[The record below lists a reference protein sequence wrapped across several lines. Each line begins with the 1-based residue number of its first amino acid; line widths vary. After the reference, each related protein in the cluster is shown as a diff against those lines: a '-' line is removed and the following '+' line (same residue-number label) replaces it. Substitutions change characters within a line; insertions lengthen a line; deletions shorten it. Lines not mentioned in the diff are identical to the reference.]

1 MMDKDT
7 AAEMIQAKALGCLD
21 GKDRKELNEFLNL
34 GGEFPWKDFGEYQN
48 LAALLPIIL
57 EIEAPDVSVKDK
69 VAQKIYA
76 AIAEI
81 KAKKDAEKGIKKPEY
96 DIVYPETT
104 VLGDQIL
111 PDVTEA
117 LPSLE
122 DLTETIEL
130 AEPLNIDE
138 VPVSGDLTASI
149 KEELTDTTINQE
161 SEILYRQEIPL
172 GAPDVKSEEFP
183 DALSVE
189 ELVRDNIP
197 PLDTPPAKD
206 ESLIEEKMEIKE
218 PPVIEKKEPVKSKYR
233 ELQEERTKRKP
244 VDEIPL
250 KKEKFVEPAPPAKK
264 GFSGIVVDIIIYVLL
279 LAAIA
284 FVYLKLSSEID
295 SLKKEIQD
303 LKRNTGSVYTVP
315 DSKQNYLV

>member
-21 GKDRKELNEFLNL
+21 SKDRKELNEFLNL

-81 KAKKDAEKGIKKPEY
+81 KAKKDAEKGIKKPDD

-111 PDVTEA
+111 PDVSEA
-117 LPSLE
+117 LPPLE
-122 DLTETIEL
+122 DITETIKPVES
-130 AEPLNIDE
+130 LNLDE
-138 VPVSGDLTASI
+138 VSVSGDLNDNI
-149 KEELTDTTINQE
+149 REEFNETTITQE
-161 SEILYRQEIPL
+161 AEIINRQEIPL

-183 DALSVE
+183 DEFSIQ
-189 ELVRDNIP
+189 ELVKDSIP
-197 PLDTPPAKD
+197 PLDIPPVQD
-206 ESLIEEKMEIKE
+206 ETIIEEKMEINKT
-218 PPVIEKKEPVKSKYR
+218 PVIEKKEPVKSKYR
-233 ELQEERTKRKP
+233 ELQEERNKRKP

-264 GFSGIVVDIIIYVLL
+264 SLSGIVVDIIIYVLL

-295 SLKKEIQD
+295 SLKKEIQN
-303 LKRNTGSVYTVP
+303 LKRNSGSLIMHP
-315 DSKQNYLV
+315 DDNQNYLG